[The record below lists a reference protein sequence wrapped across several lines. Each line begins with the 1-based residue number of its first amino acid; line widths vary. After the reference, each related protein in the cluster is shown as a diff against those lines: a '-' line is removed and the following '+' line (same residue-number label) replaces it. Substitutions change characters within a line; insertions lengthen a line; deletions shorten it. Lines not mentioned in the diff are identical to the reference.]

1 MTDVF
6 IRDRQREA
14 GDRDSPK
21 EKAMGRPTEA
31 EMGTMRFEEGGSGP
45 QPRNVGSRSWKR
57 QRNRFFSGASGRKE
71 CSPADT
77 LLLSLLSPR
86 VRDNKF
92 VLF

>member
-21 EKAMGRPTEA
+21 EKAMGCPTEA
-31 EMGTMRFEEGGSGP
+31 EMGTTRFEERGSGP

-57 QRNRFFSGASGRKE
+57 QVNRFSSQTIQKA
-71 CSPADT
+71 
-77 LLLSLLSPR
+77 
-86 VRDNKF
+86 
-92 VLF
+92 